1 MDERNERLVFER
13 IVSCTKQSQY
23 FYISPKLLQA
33 LTSMEDDDVTVLLV
47 LNGPGLRMVCDS
59 IMRTTGCWHVSD

>member
-1 MDERNERLVFER
+1 MFER

-47 LNGPGLRMVCDS
+47 LNGPGLRMVCAFS
-59 IMRTTGCWHVSD
+59 TPAPGYFYEPN